1 VTDTVEATAA
11 LAGDPTPLELAE
23 EAGTHTGPGRHPRP
37 GAALLHGRGLV
48 GLLLVGTVFLLG
60 LLAPVIAP
68 FHPNEQ
74 LPHANLLSASSAHW
88 FGTDDV
94 NRDVLSR
101 VLHGIRVDVLVVF
114 VAVPLGALI
123 GCLFALVST
132 INGVS
137 DVLTQRFFDVVLAFP
152 AIILAIG
159 LAAVTGP
166 GIGPVLAVIVL
177 VEIPVFGR
185 LLRTSILRVR
195 ELPFTEAATVMGAGQ
210 WWVLRRHL
218 IPNSAEPLLVQL
230 ALSMTV
236 AVFLESAMSFIGIG
250 VRPPSPSLGSI
261 IADSVANLDANPWFA
276 VGPLIVVAALVLGFQ
291 LIAQALASA
300 RRS

>member
-11 LAGDPTPLELAE
+11 LAGDPALLELAE
-23 EAGTHTGPGRHPRP
+23 EAGTLAVTTRCPRP

-48 GLLLVGTVFLLG
+48 GLLLVGAVFLLG

-74 LPHANLLSASSAHW
+74 LSDANLLSASSAHW

-101 VLHGIRVDVLVVF
+101 VLHGIRPDVLVVF
-114 VAVPLGALI
+114 VAVPIGALT
-123 GCLFALVST
+123 GCLLALLST
-132 INGVS
+132 LNGAT

-159 LAAVTGP
+159 LAAITGP
-166 GIGPVLAVIVL
+166 GIGPVIAVVVL

-185 LLRTSILRVR
+185 LLRTSILRIR
-195 ELPFTEAATVMGAGQ
+195 ELPFTEAATVMGAGR
-210 WWVLRRHL
+210 WWVLRRHI
-218 IPNSAEPLLVQL
+218 IPNSTEPLLVQL
-230 ALSMTV
+230 ALSMTI

-261 IADSVANLDANPWFA
+261 VADSVANLDANPWFA